1 MTSNKGIVLGTFSA
15 KKGQSGL
22 PRPSVLELNII
33 NGFGIEFDKF
43 AGQEESKAV
52 MVVGKTAYNIAKK
65 NGIDLEYGSLG
76 ENILF
81 DFNPHE
87 YEIGNIIKIGQTVL
101 EISEKC
107 TICNHLSVFGKKLPY
122 LVKDCRGL
130 YCKVLEGGHVREN
143 MSVEVLKQWK
153 SNKQIAS

>member
-1 MTSNKGIVLGTFSA
+1 MLSKKGKVLATFSA

-22 PRPSVLELNII
+22 PRPMVKYLNII
-33 NGFGIEFDKF
+33 NGFGIENDKF
-43 AGQEESKAV
+43 AGVDQNKAV
-52 MVVGKTAYNIAKK
+52 MVVGLKAYDIAKQ
-65 NGIDLEYGSLG
+65 NGINLEAGSLG

-87 YEIGNIIKIGQTVL
+87 YEVGSIIKIGDTVL

-122 LVKDCRGL
+122 LVKNCRGL
-130 YCKVLEGGHVREN
+130 YCKVLEGGHVSSN
-143 MSVEVLKQWK
+143 MSVEVLKEYK
-153 SNKQIAS
+153 SNKKFAC